1 MTKLLLLSLVLLSG
15 CSVMHNAKNE
25 LHKEV
30 NGFRA
35 DFARV
40 YLNKP
45 TDVDLLLKGVPNA
58 RTSISK
64 NEQ

>member
-1 MTKLLLLSLVLLSG
+1 
-15 CSVMHNAKNE
+15 MHNAKNE

-45 TDVDLLLKGVPNA
+45 TDVDLLLKGVPDA